1 MERQEADETVRSGT
15 DAYLAMLV
23 LSVGAMMVGSALLF
37 VNYHRYSEKSPEL
50 PAAPRAST
58 R

>member
-1 MERQEADETVRSGT
+1 MERQEAEETSRSRA

-23 LSVGAMMVGSALLF
+23 ISVGMMMVGSALLF

-50 PAAPRAST
+50 PAAPQASI

>member
-1 MERQEADETVRSGT
+1 MDAGEKTRSGA

-23 LSVGAMMVGSALLF
+23 MSVGMMMVGSALLF
-37 VNYHRYSEKSPEL
+37 VNYHRYSERNPEL
-50 PAAPRAST
+50 PAAPRASN